1 MAAFCEV
8 DGYKVIAVQCPA
20 LHYLYMRAHEG
31 KVDDAEL
38 PAGRTLFIA
47 NVPLEFTQVWPD
59 HPHDILVCA
68 GS

>member
-20 LHYLYMRAHEG
+20 LHYLYVRAHEG

-59 HPHDILVCA
+59 HPHDILV
-68 GS
+68 